1 MPPPAEMLASVAP
14 PQGRAQ
20 RLRALVLLSGGVRQT
35 QLAAGLGRPLVDLPL
50 TGGRTLLSSWR
61 DHMTNL
67 RETSGVAETS
77 MRVIVSKPL
86 ALPRQ
91 VPPAA
96 GVNISLEY
104 DKIELRG
111 TGGLI
116 RDIADDYADDDEIL
130 VATANQVLLRPLH
143 ELYAMLAQLRSDI
156 GLLAEPGGNAVGV
169 HLMRCGALRAI
180 RAKGF
185 VDLKEQALPE
195 LAKTCDVRVA
205 MSQRP
210 VALPVRTLEQYIRTL
225 RALSEASAELTA
237 PDPYAEEWTPTFSL
251 VDESATV
258 AKNSLVHDSVVMTG
272 AKVGAGAVVVRSLVC
287 EGAVVQPGQ
296 TVFDTIVA
304 SKPASRGGAA

>member
-1 MPPPAEMLASVAP
+1 
-14 PQGRAQ
+14 
-20 RLRALVLLSGGVRQT
+20 
-35 QLAAGLGRPLVDLPL
+35 
-50 TGGRTLLSSWR
+50 
-61 DHMTNL
+61 
-67 RETSGVAETS
+67 
-77 MRVIVSKPL
+77 
-86 ALPRQ
+86 
-91 VPPAA
+91 
-96 GVNISLEY
+96 
-104 DKIELRG
+104 
-111 TGGLI
+111 
-116 RDIADDYADDDEIL
+116 
-130 VATANQVLLRPLH
+130 
-143 ELYAMLAQLRSDI
+143 
-156 GLLAEPGGNAVGV
+156 
-169 HLMRCGALRAI
+169 MRCGALRAI

-205 MSQRP
+205 MSQHP

-304 SKPASRGGAA
+304 SKPATRGGAA

>member
-1 MPPPAEMLASVAP
+1 MLAVPVVPPA
-14 PQGRAQ
+14 GRGQ
-20 RLRALVLLSGGVRQT
+20 KLRALVLLSGGVRQT

-50 TGGRTLLSSWR
+50 PGGRSLLSAWR
-61 DHMTNL
+61 DHV
-67 RETSGVAETS
+67 SGVKDRAGLADTA

-86 ALPRQ
+86 ALPRN
-91 VPPAA
+91 VVAVA

-116 RDIADDYADDDEIL
+116 RDIADDYGDDDEVL

-143 ELYAMLAQLRSDI
+143 ELYSMLANLNADI
-156 GLLAEPGGNAVGV
+156 GLLAEPGGGAVGV
-169 HLMRCGALRAI
+169 HLMRCGALREI

-195 LAKTCDVRVA
+195 LAKTCNVRVV

-225 RALSEASAELTA
+225 RAMSEGTAELSA
-237 PDPYAEEWTPTFSL
+237 PDPYSEEWTPTFSL

-258 AKNSLVHDSVVMTG
+258 AKDALVHDSVVMAT
-272 AKVGAGAVVVRSLVC
+272 AKVGAGAVLVRSLVC
-287 EGAVVQPGQ
+287 EGATVQPGQ

-304 SKPASRGGAA
+304 SKMPGGKA